1 MFGDPLRPLAVM
13 SVSRRPLSPDSRK
26 LMEEVQE
33 YLLRNLK
40 NIQTTWGVGS
50 EQYES
55 AAAILDSLEKNLK
68 KPNVNKSDI
77 DELMQNLSLGDSSS
91 APDSTKSK
99 S

>member
-13 SVSRRPLSPDSRK
+13 SASKRSVSPDTRK

-33 YLLRNLK
+33 YLLRNLR
-40 NIQTTWGVGS
+40 NIQNTWGVGS

-68 KPNVNKSDI
+68 KPDVKRSDI
-77 DELMQNLSLGDSSS
+77 NELMQKLSLGDSNSV
-91 APDSTKSK
+91 ADSTKST